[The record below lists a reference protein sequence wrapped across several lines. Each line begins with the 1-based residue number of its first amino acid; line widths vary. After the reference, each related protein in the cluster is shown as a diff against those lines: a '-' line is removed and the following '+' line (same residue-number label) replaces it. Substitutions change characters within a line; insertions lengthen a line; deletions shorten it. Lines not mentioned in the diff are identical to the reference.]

1 MLHYLKLAW
10 KGFYRF
16 RKKRRNLTIILVCIF
31 FLMCFFT
38 NIFFTLFNN
47 MEKYWLE
54 TMVGGDL
61 IVAKTEKRL
70 NIFRPIESESYFNYS
85 QFKEKYNIS
94 GKIHSPRL
102 RVPVVIEHGD
112 YEKGLIVLG
121 VDPEKELSVTPNL
134 DLAEGRYVKEGAEIC
149 ISQEIAGQLG
159 VAVGDEVIIFLYT
172 KDGYINVDFITV
184 TGIIDYETINEYMG
198 SGVLGFVPIDHLR
211 SLQYISTDEISEIVC
226 RDLNLLQRWRI
237 LRDYNII
244 DGFAT
249 IPILVLIRLFF
260 RFFLLVFFLLIVLI
274 AFSSSYNNIQLSIGE
289 RQREMGVYLSFG
301 AQPGMIRRIFN
312 LEMTIYSLYCC
323 LIGSIPSTLAFL
335 GLNKAQLYTDF
346 SPVFQV
352 FLSTSHFTVN
362 YDLRVY
368 LLSFALIWIVLIA
381 SSSKIIYRTSQT
393 EEIVKALTRR

>member
-1 MLHYLKLAW
+1 MLHNLKLAW
-10 KGFYRF
+10 TGFHRF
-16 RKKRRNLTIILVCIF
+16 RKRRKNLTIILVSIF

-54 TMVGGDL
+54 KVVGGDL
-61 IVAKTEKRL
+61 IVAKSEKRL
-70 NIFRPIESESYFNYS
+70 NIFRPIEPENYFNYS
-85 QFKEKYNIS
+85 QFKEKYNLS

-102 RVPVVIEHGD
+102 RVPVVIENGN

-134 DLAEGRYVKEGAEIC
+134 DLAKGRYIKEGAEIC

-159 VAVGDEVIIFLYT
+159 VTVGDEVIIFLYT
-172 KDGYINVDFITV
+172 KDGYVNVDFITV
-184 TGIIDYETINEYMG
+184 TGIIEYETINEYMG
-198 SGVLGFVPIDHLR
+198 SGVLGFIPIGHLR
-211 SLQYISTDEISEIVC
+211 SLQHISTDEISEIVF
-226 RDLNLLQRWRI
+226 RDLNPLQKWRI
-237 LRDYNII
+237 TRDYNII
-244 DGFAT
+244 SGLAT

-274 AFSSSYNNIQLSIGE
+274 AFSSSYNNIQSSIGE
-289 RQREMGVYLSFG
+289 RHREMGVYLSFG

-323 LIGSIPSTLAFL
+323 LMGSILSTLAFVA
-335 GLNKAQLYTDF
+335 LNRARLYTDF

-362 YDLRVY
+362 YDFRVY
-368 LLSFALIWIVLIA
+368 LLSFALIWIVLIT
-381 SSSKIIYRTSQT
+381 SSSKTIYRTSQT
-393 EEIVKALTRR
+393 KEIVNTLTRR